1 MEVMSNFTI
10 QQPSELA
17 GYSSPRLLIIV
28 LALVALATLT
38 SWFTAAGEPPRL
50 RDNIPFVSNTLQFLL
65 DNKRFME
72 RVT

>member
-1 MEVMSNFTI
+1 MSNFTI
-10 QQPSELA
+10 QQPLELA
-17 GYSSPRLLIIV
+17 GYSSPRLLIIL
-28 LALVALATLT
+28 LALVALATFTT

-65 DNKRFME
+65 DNKKFME